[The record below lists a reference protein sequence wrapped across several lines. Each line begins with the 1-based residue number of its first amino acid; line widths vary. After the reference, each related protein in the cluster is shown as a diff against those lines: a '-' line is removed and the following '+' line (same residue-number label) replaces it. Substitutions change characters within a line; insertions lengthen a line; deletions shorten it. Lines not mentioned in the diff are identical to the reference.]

1 MEETSSVALLVPHT
15 REQQDVAF
23 APELGAAIGA
33 QRQAADSLIQVIEK
47 LSKIVEK
54 RPRRCTL
61 SGRKRPHLPC
71 ASVPP
76 QDNRGEGEDAPSK
89 KARGGEGPADGAS
102 GEDRLQPGGAQEAC
116 GHRTVTCYQCSLC
129 RFTSPALSQLKEH
142 LQQHDEQQNDII
154 LVCSECCFTSRQ
166 QEELEAHIREHL
178 GGEDCVK
185 DDASE
190 LRGGTGKGAEFFGEE
205 ASGPRASAEDG
216 EAKAGRDGAAEGEPA
231 GKKWYSYEQYGMY
244 RCLICSYVCGQQRM
258 LKTHAWKHA
267 GLVDCSY
274 PIFEDESERPSAQAP
289 APAEEA
295 VVVLA
300 PEALHH
306 APSFQISLC
315 PVPADCQEKPAEEPE
330 EANAPKVPEAEE
342 PVVEVQV
349 TTEQEQEQESSS
361 MDSLLTSAQKI
372 ISCSSNGAGH
382 VNVIVERLPGAEE
395 PGASKPF
402 IISPDTQAREPFI
415 MGPDTQASKPFVMS
429 PDTQAREPIMDP
441 DTQASK
447 PFVMS
452 PDTQAREPF
461 IMGPDTQASKPIIMG
476 PDTQASKPIIMGP
489 DTQASKPFLMSPDTQ
504 ASKRLLVEEAHPVY
518 YEEEV
523 VIGWCHGDPQQGG
536 AESPEDPAADENVP
550 PARRRTHSESLRLH
564 SLAAEALVAMPTRM
578 PELMK
583 AGIKGVVELSAQGPG
598 AGPRFV
604 EIASAGEGLAGV
616 EDVAGGTAALVGLE
630 LQASPRRDSG
640 AAAAAGEG
648 PAKAGISV
656 SLLTVIEKL
665 RERTDQNASDED
677 ILKELQ
683 DNAQSQPGGEGAA
696 PDAGLVEFV
705 PDSDRPYRCRL
716 CRYSS
721 GNKGYIKQHLRV
733 HRQRQ
738 PYQCPICEHI
748 AQDSKDLE
756 SHMINHCKT
765 RMYHC
770 KQCADTFYYKSQLR
784 NHERDQH
791 GLGDSTATLIPVTET
806 TAAMEESE
814 EKAADE
820 DACSVQKIYKCDVC
834 DYSSSTYVG
843 VRNHRRVHNS
853 DKPYRCCS
861 CDFATTNMNSLK
873 SHMRRHPQEHQ
884 AVQLLEQYR
893 CSMCGYVCS
902 HPPSLKSHMWK
913 HAGDQNYNYEQ
924 VNKAINEAISQS
936 SRSPSMP
943 QKSTAVL
950 EQACALSSGTERAT
964 PSLDP
969 PAATSLETGGAG
981 APVTSAEVVQHSS
994 PAGGT
999 PSAPEKG
1006 AAHPRVGME
1015 YCVLLFCCCICGF
1028 ESPSKERLME
1038 HMKEHEGE
1046 IISIIL
1052 NKEQQQGV
1060 QAAAPGTG
1068 H

>member
-1 MEETSSVALLVPHT
+1 MKELLDQYGGDQQRGSPGPHI
-15 REQQDVAF
+15 REQQDTAL
-23 APELGAAIGA
+23 AAEIAMGAHLLDESGK
-33 QRQAADSLIQVIEK
+33 QRQATDSLIQVIEK

-61 SGRKRPHLPC
+61 SGKKRPHLTC
-71 ASVPP
+71 VSVPL
-76 QDNRGEGEDAPSK
+76 QESKGESGDAPSK
-89 KARGGEGPADGAS
+89 KAKANEGPTGGD
-102 GEDRLQPGGAQEAC
+102 LQEEPQVEYYQLEGAQVNC

-129 RFTSPALSQLKEH
+129 RFMSPALSQLKEH
-142 LQQHDEQQNDII
+142 LQQHDEQQNDVI
-154 LVCSECCFTSRQ
+154 LVCSQCCFTSRQ
-166 QEELEAHIREHL
+166 QEELEAHIRKHL
-178 GGEDCVK
+178 SEGDCSKDPSRELQGGIEEYFGEKGVGGLQMSADDEDAKADAEEGGEPV
-185 DDASE
+185 
-190 LRGGTGKGAEFFGEE
+190 R
-205 ASGPRASAEDG
+205 
-216 EAKAGRDGAAEGEPA
+216 
-231 GKKWYSYEQYGMY
+231 KKWYSYEQYGMY

-274 PIFEDESERPSAQAP
+274 PIFEDESERPGAQAP
-289 APAEEA
+289 SPAEEA
-295 VVVLA
+295 VVVLTSVSG
-300 PEALHH
+300 PPDTLHTTA
-306 APSFQISLC
+306 APSFQIELC
-315 PVPADCQEKPAEEPE
+315 PAAEDHQKQPAEELE
-330 EANAPKVPEAEE
+330 ETDTPKVPVAEE

-349 TTEQEQEQESSS
+349 TTEQEHEQELPGL
-361 MDSLLTSAQKI
+361 DSLLTSAQKI
-372 ISCSSNGAGH
+372 ISCSPNSAGH

-395 PGASKPF
+395 S
-402 IISPDTQAREPFI
+402 
-415 MGPDTQASKPFVMS
+415 V
-429 PDTQAREPIMDP
+429 
-441 DTQASK
+441 
-447 PFVMS
+447 
-452 PDTQAREPF
+452 
-461 IMGPDTQASKPIIMG
+461 
-476 PDTQASKPIIMGP
+476 
-489 DTQASKPFLMSPDTQ
+489 ASKPFLLSPDADTE
-504 ASKRLLVEEAHPVY
+504 ASKRLLPEDPHPVY

-523 VIGWCHGDPQQGG
+523 VIGWCSGDAQPGG
-536 AESPEDPAADENVP
+536 GDGAGDRPTDENVP

-564 SLAAEALVAMPTRM
+564 SLAAEALVAMPMRT
-578 PELMK
+578 PELK
-583 AGIKGVVELSAQGPG
+583 ASIKSIVELSAQSPDVGQRLAEMATADEELATMEEAG
-598 AGPRFV
+598 A
-604 EIASAGEGLAGV
+604 
-616 EDVAGGTAALVGLE
+616 TLVSLE
-630 LQASPRRDSG
+630 LQAPP
-640 AAAAAGEG
+640 AAEG
-648 PAKAGISV
+648 PAKTGISM

-683 DNAQSQPGGEGAA
+683 DNAQSQPGGEGAS
-696 PDAGLVEFV
+696 PEGNLVEFI
-705 PDSDRPYRCRL
+705 PDSERPYRCRL
-716 CRYSS
+716 CRYTS

-756 SHMINHCKT
+756 NHMINHCKT

-770 KQCADTFYYKSQLR
+770 KQCSETFYYKSQLR

-791 GLGDSTATLIPVTET
+791 GIGDSTVTLVPVTET
-806 TAAMEESE
+806 MAAMESE
-814 EKAADE
+814 EKTADE
-820 DACSVQKIYKCDVC
+820 DASIVQKIYKCDVC
-834 DYSSSTYVG
+834 DYTSSTYVG
-843 VRNHRRVHNS
+843 VRNHRRIHNS

-936 SRSPSMP
+936 GRSPSVP
-943 QKSTAVL
+943 QVTPALV
-950 EQACALSSGTERAT
+950 EQACVVPSGPEKAPPRAN
-964 PSLDP
+964 L
-969 PAATSLETGGAG
+969 
-981 APVTSAEVVQHSS
+981 
-994 PAGGT
+994 PAGGSVEVGGTLTEALQQPSQASGT
-999 PSAPEKG
+999 PSPPEKVG
-1006 AAHPRVGME
+1006 APPRPGME

-1052 NKEQQQGV
+1052 NKEQQGA
-1060 QAAAPGTG
+1060 QAAAPSVG